1 MIGVIVAEES
11 ASEVDTRQKWT
22 PSGVTATGTLSIAS
36 SKQCWLAGCAIQ
48 DAIVNTG
55 TLFQPQFSEAL
66 ISHHQFIPNVTA
78 CFQMSNH
85 PILDLYLEDSG
96 DSLTKE
102 LSALRLTIPLLD
114 DEQPIMAQGKADP
127 SNEASASVSGVSK
140 LPSVAANV
148 LQPGTTASPIP
159 PPRNRSRARVKPL
172 IEAGVRH
179 VDQVVS
185 SPTAAAS
192 LELPVE
198 ESMSKAQQLDDM
210 FKSSKPTVD
219 LSRCRS
225 LSKARANNESPATEA
240 LESNERGRSYSSSS
254 RSKSLGRIKSST
266 NALTTMFRGKSRT
279 QSKDETPAPPSEQ
292 PVLTDSPPETPAS
305 PTTPSSPTLAKDT
318 FKSIL
323 RKPTKTQST
332 PKLDDRLDQLQQE
345 KTAQQKQTASDDTPP
360 QEKQPQKDDLDFT
373 GIFKTLTLR
382 RRPTEAGSPEPE
394 GTLARKGASLSSLK
408 AELAALR
415 AGKDLEEAAA
425 AAAEAAHAKK
435 NAWYMNPGKK

>member
-1 MIGVIVAEES
+1 
-11 ASEVDTRQKWT
+11 
-22 PSGVTATGTLSIAS
+22 
-36 SKQCWLAGCAIQ
+36 
-48 DAIVNTG
+48 
-55 TLFQPQFSEAL
+55 
-66 ISHHQFIPNVTA
+66 
-78 CFQMSNH
+78 MSNH

-114 DEQPIMAQGKADP
+114 DEQPITAQGKADP
-127 SNEASASVSGVSK
+127 SNEANASVSSVSK
-140 LPSVAANV
+140 LPSVAANA
-148 LQPGTTASPIP
+148 LQPATTTASPIP

-172 IEAGVRH
+172 IEAGGVRH
-179 VDQVVS
+179 LDQVVS
-185 SPTAAAS
+185 SPTTAAS

-198 ESMSKAQQLDDM
+198 EPMSKAQQLDDM

-225 LSKARANNESPATEA
+225 LSKAGANNESPATEA

-292 PVLTDSPPETPAS
+292 PVSSDSPPEIPAS

-323 RKPTKTQST
+323 RKPTKTGSTQST

-345 KTAQQKQTASDDTPP
+345 KTAQQKQTASDDTPA
-360 QEKQPQKDDLDFT
+360 QEKQQPQKDDLDFT

-382 RRPTEAGSPEPE
+382 RRPTETGSPELE

>member
-1 MIGVIVAEES
+1 M
-11 ASEVDTRQKWT
+11 TT
-22 PSGVTATGTLSIAS
+22 
-36 SKQCWLAGCAIQ
+36 
-48 DAIVNTG
+48 
-55 TLFQPQFSEAL
+55 
-66 ISHHQFIPNVTA
+66 
-78 CFQMSNH
+78 H

-114 DEQPIMAQGKADP
+114 DEEPTVAQGKAAAQ
-127 SNEASASVSGVSK
+127 SNETSAGVSNVSK
-140 LPSVAANV
+140 LPSVAANAS
-148 LQPGTTASPIP
+148 QSTATAGLPIP
-159 PPRNRSRARVKPL
+159 PPRNRSRARMKPV
-172 IEAGVRH
+172 IEAGVRLA
-179 VDQVVS
+179 DQVVS
-185 SPTAAAS
+185 SPTTAAS

-225 LSKARANNESPATEA
+225 LSKAGANNESPATEA
-240 LESNERGRSYSSSS
+240 LESTERGRSHSTSS

-266 NALTTMFRGKSRT
+266 NALTTMFRSKSRT
-279 QSKDETPAPPSEQ
+279 QSKDETPAAPSEQ
-292 PVLTDSPPETPAS
+292 PLSTDSPETPAS
-305 PTTPSSPTLAKDT
+305 PTSPASPTLAKDA

-323 RKPTKTQST
+323 RKPTKTSSTQLT
-332 PKLDDRLDQLQQE
+332 PKLDEKLDQLQQE
-345 KTAQQKQTASDDTPP
+345 KTAQLKQQNSSDDTA
-360 QEKQPQKDDLDFT
+360 QEKQQQKDDLDFT

-382 RRPTEAGSPEPE
+382 RRPTEAGTPEPE